1 MNDKILEQLTRIANS
16 LEVLAGQ
23 PSTFNDAVWASKNPV
38 EDKPAVDLGKNP
50 ETLDDCIERDTIIA
64 AMTHD
69 DLKAICLAKSREDV
83 SNKPKL
89 KALLAEY
96 GAAKAIDVPADKLS
110 EVILKIEQG
119 KF

>member
-23 PSTFNDAVWASKNPV
+23 PSTFSDAVWASKVP
-38 EDKPAVDLGKNP
+38 ESKDPA
-50 ETLDDCIERDTIIA
+50 TLDECIERDEKIA

-83 SNKPKL
+83 KNKPKL

-96 GAAKAIDVPADKLS
+96 GAAKAVDVPSDKLS
-110 EVILKIEQG
+110 EVILKIERG
-119 KF
+119 EF